1 MKKMMKVVA
10 ALAAMVMALSL
21 SACSSNDDDEWS
33 TGRNVEM
40 PKKTYTVKFVD
51 EDGIVY
57 DTQKVTQGETANEPG
72 GPVKDGYEF
81 LGWYTDDNNYPSVS
95 SYSIWKDTTFTAKW
109 KKLASLDESTS
120 GTPSQSGGNQS
131 EGTGASLPDYLE
143 FSDGGKTVTGYISDK
158 LPENGIITIP
168 DGVTTI
174 GSGAFKS
181 CNDLKGIRI
190 SNSVKRIEGGAF
202 EYCNGL
208 TSVTIPYGVTYIGIM
223 AFFQCR
229 NLTTVTF
236 TDGYGWSK
244 GFSGTSIDVSDGN
257 TNAKKLSGQSI
268 TDRWDGVSL
277 IKK

>member
-72 GPVKDGYEF
+72 WPVKDGYEF

-174 GSGAFKS
+174 GAGAFK
-181 CNDLKGIRI
+181 
-190 SNSVKRIEGGAF
+190 
-202 EYCNGL
+202 YCNGL
-208 TSVTIPYGVTYIGIM
+208 TSVTIPSSVTYIGIM

-236 TDGYGWSK
+236 TSGYGWFK
-244 GFSGTSIDVSDGN
+244 GFYGTSIDVSDGN
-257 TNAKKLSGQSI
+257 TNAKKLTGQSI
-268 TDRWDGVSL
+268 TDSWDGVSL